1 MEVSIVTFTIVGRE
15 QGHTKNIND
24 LQNFMNER
32 GKTFGRDGE
41 NVRLFGWRIAQRSSE
56 WLFSCALLL
65 YLSPQLVACSRRSI
79 LYIDD
84 TLAGIPTITIC
95 GWWKWIVF
103 FYRCLMKAGQFLLFN

>member
-32 GKTFGRDGE
+32 GKTFGRDDE

-103 FYRCLMKAGQFLLFN
+103 FL